1 MKKIAPIT
9 FIYMMIIIISIIA
22 LILGISVNISKFAN
36 KKNRYN
42 ENNSETMA
50 ELVNNFS
57 TIFNNELRGDTEQLK
72 NINKKNNSKNIIYT
86 GYEKKEKKEK
96 KEKLYELNISI
107 PKVNINCE
115 AADNF
120 NKKMEKMFLEKINN
134 IMTIQRDNALF
145 TVEYT
150 GYINGDILSVVVR
163 ASLKENSTTPQRV
176 IIQTFNLDLNN
187 NKEVKLKEILNSKKL
202 NENLVENNVKKVITD
217 TNEQAQELSKL
228 GYDIYTRDVN
238 SDIYELDKTTEYF
251 LGENNKLYLVYA
263 YGNKNFTSEM
273 DILVFQ

>member
-1 MKKIAPIT
+1 MAPIT

-22 LILGISVNISKFAN
+22 LIFGISVNISKFAN

-57 TIFNNELRGDTEQLK
+57 TIFNNELKGNTEQLK
-72 NINKKNNSKNIIYT
+72 NINKKDNSKNIIYT

-96 KEKLYELNISI
+96 LYDLNISI

-115 AADNF
+115 AADSF

-238 SDIYELDKTTEYF
+238 SDIYELDNTTEYF

>member
-1 MKKIAPIT
+1 MKKMAPIT
-9 FIYMMIIIISIIA
+9 FIYMMIIVISIVA
-22 LILGISVNISKFAN
+22 LTFGILVNIPKFTN
-36 KKNRYN
+36 KKSRYN

-50 ELVNNFS
+50 ELVNNFN

-72 NINKKNNSKNIIYT
+72 NVNKKDNGKNIVYT
-86 GYEKKEKKEK
+86 GYEKKEKKD
-96 KEKLYELNISI
+96 KLYDINISI
-107 PKVNINCE
+107 PRVNIDCE
-115 AADNF
+115 VADKF

-134 IMTIQRDNALF
+134 IITIQRENAMF

-150 GYINGDILSVVVR
+150 GYINEDILSVVVR

-176 IIQTFNLDLNN
+176 IIQTFNLNLSN

-228 GYDIYTRDVN
+228 GYEIYTRDVN
-238 SDIYELDKTTEYF
+238 SDIYKIDNTTEYF
-251 LGENNKLYLVYA
+251 LGENNKLYLIYA
-263 YGNKNFTSEM
+263 YGNKNFTSEIY
-273 DILVFQ
+273 ILTFQ

>member
-1 MKKIAPIT
+1 MKKMAPIT
-9 FIYMMIIIISIIA
+9 FIYMMIIVTSIVA
-22 LILGISVNISKFAN
+22 LTFGILVNIPKFTN
-36 KKNRYN
+36 KKSRYN

-50 ELVNNFS
+50 ELVNNFN

-72 NINKKNNSKNIIYT
+72 NVNKKDSGKNIVYT
-86 GYEKKEKKEK
+86 GYEKKEKKD
-96 KEKLYELNISI
+96 KLYDINISI
-107 PKVNINCE
+107 PRVNIDCE
-115 AADNF
+115 VADKF

-134 IMTIQRDNALF
+134 IITIQRENAMF

-150 GYINGDILSVVVR
+150 GYINEDILSVVVR

-176 IIQTFNLDLNN
+176 IIQTFNLNLSN

-228 GYDIYTRDVN
+228 GYEIYTRDVN
-238 SDIYELDKTTEYF
+238 SDIYKIDNTTEYF
-251 LGENNKLYLVYA
+251 LGENNKLYLIYA
-263 YGNKNFTSEM
+263 YGNKNFTSEI
-273 DILVFQ
+273 DILTFQ